1 MIYNIIQYLPTMTHI
16 PPPRT
21 AQKMQKYNARET
33 FLEQHNEVQVIRT
46 YKFPAPPPRCPQ
58 TRTVGQNGPM
68 L

>member
-1 MIYNIIQYLPTMTHI
+1 MTHI

-21 AQKMQKYNARET
+21 AQKMQKYNARKT

-46 YKFPAPPPRCPQ
+46 YKFPAPPSRCPQ

-68 L
+68 